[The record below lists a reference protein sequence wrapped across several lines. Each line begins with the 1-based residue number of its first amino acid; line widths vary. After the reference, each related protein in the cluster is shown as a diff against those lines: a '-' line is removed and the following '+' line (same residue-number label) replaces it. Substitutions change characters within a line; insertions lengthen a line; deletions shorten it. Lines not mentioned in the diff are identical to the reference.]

1 MFLFGEISPIKKK
14 SWATWTMF
22 FILQI
27 LIKLMVISL
36 KVRGREIILFHALDA
51 QGTLE
56 ILNHMGSVVHIN

>member
-1 MFLFGEISPIKKK
+1 
-14 SWATWTMF
+14 MF